1 MGSAT
6 RWRVRRAPERH
17 GGWRSCQ
24 DITSCQEREPLKQQ
38 QREKPAGQPQ
48 RQQQLDNKRQQHKA
62 TFQEEPSGWRQ
73 LQRRLHDCHRHFQ
86 DLHRGLPGLNSCPGS
101 EFCARTMGEKLQEAW
116 GQGGGGLDGALGLE
130 ALIWDWWNEYVQYRK

>member
-1 MGSAT
+1 MGTQSTWGSAT
-6 RWRVRRAPERH
+6 RWRVRRAPESH

-48 RQQQLDNKRQQHKA
+48 RH
-62 TFQEEPSGWRQ
+62 Q
-73 LQRRLHDCHRHFQ
+73 LQRGLHDCYRHFQ
-86 DLHRGLPGLNSCPGS
+86 DLHRRLPGLNSCRGS
-101 EFCARTMGEKLQEAW
+101 QFCARAMGEKLQEAW

-130 ALIWDWWNEYVQYRK
+130 ALIWDWWIEYVQYRK